1 MKSCPHILFSI
12 SLGIIQNSS
21 PPPWAGAYLTASSLQ
36 IGLTAILGPNPSPS
50 QLHDLTLRA
59 RCFYLSRKKSIPID
73 FDGYKAYLASKST
86 LTPDS
91 TIIPNSTHEPK
102 FEPQT
107 TATMTNEIIP
117 HHEPGVEQKTA
128 PYPPTF
134 AQIVALIT
142 SNSPIPGIKEIPPT
156 VLTDY
161 HSEPV
166 LPKRRKPWEKNVPE
180 EVIQGKAG
188 GTFGDRRDE
197 IVEQELPD
205 A

>member
-1 MKSCPHILFSI
+1 M
-12 SLGIIQNSS
+12 
-21 PPPWAGAYLTASSLQ
+21 A
-36 IGLTAILGPNPSPS
+36 
-50 QLHDLTLRA
+50 
-59 RCFYLSRKKSIPID
+59 
-73 FDGYKAYLASKST
+73 
-86 LTPDS
+86 
-91 TIIPNSTHEPK
+91 
-102 FEPQT
+102 
-107 TATMTNEIIP
+107 NETIP
-117 HHEPGVEQKTA
+117 HHEPEVEQKTA

-161 HSEPV
+161 CSEPV
-166 LPKRRKPWEKNVPE
+166 LPKRRKPWEEDVPE